1 MKKVLNIV
9 LASLFA
15 ITAAFVVWAVVS
27 GGADVAISWNLMWFY
42 TLLVGAV
49 VCILCAAVAN
59 LVQNPSGLKKTGL
72 AVAIVVLVVG
82 GAVAIALSNGSQPIP
97 TAEGGFFDD
106 PFELA
111 ISETGILVTYAVAAA
126 SILATIVAEVR
137 NVFK

>member
-15 ITAAFVVWAVVS
+15 ITAAFVAWAVIS
-27 GGADVAISWNLMWFY
+27 GGAEVAVSWNLMWFY
-42 TLLVGAV
+42 ALLVGAV

-126 SILATIVAEVR
+126 SILATVVAEVR
-137 NVFK
+137 NLFK